1 MLTNPAFWALF
12 LILLC
17 CIYPLFIFIP
27 DTWKG
32 RIAVLVIG
40 AICALV
46 FSVMLYEISQTQTNA
61 WNNGIHI
68 DCGGEYQFSSAT
80 NWRGSKNYYYTCD
93 KCGHTE
99 EFSSLMK

>member
-1 MLTNPAFWALF
+1 MFTNPGFWALF
-12 LILLC
+12 LILLF
-17 CIYPLFIFIP
+17 CIYVLFIFIP

-32 RIAVLVIG
+32 RVGVLVIG

-46 FSVMLYEISQTQTNA
+46 FSAMLYGVSQTQANT

-68 DCGGEYQFSSAT
+68 DCGGEYQFSAAT
-80 NWRGSKNYYYTCD
+80 EYRGSKSFYYTCD

-99 EFSSLMK
+99 EFNRLMK

>member
-1 MLTNPAFWALF
+1 MLTNPSFWALF
-12 LILLC
+12 LILLF
-17 CIYPLFIFIP
+17 CIYVFSIFIP

-46 FSVMLYEISQTQTNA
+46 FSAMLYGTSQTQINT

-80 NWRGSKNYYYTCD
+80 NWRGSKDYYYTCD

-99 EFSSLMK
+99 QFSSLMK

>member
-1 MLTNPAFWALF
+1 MLTNPGFWALF
-12 LILLC
+12 LILLF
-17 CIYPLFIFIP
+17 CIYALFIFIP

-46 FSVMLYEISQTQTNA
+46 FSAMLYEVSQTQTNT

-99 EFSSLMK
+99 EFSSLMR

>member
-1 MLTNPAFWALF
+1 MLTNPGFWVLF

-46 FSVMLYEISQTQTNA
+46 FSAMLYETAQAPTNP
-61 WNNGIHI
+61 WNNGYCK
-68 DCGGEYQFSSAT
+68 CGGQYQFSSAT
-80 NWRGSKNYYYTCD
+80 NWRGSKDYYYTCD

-99 EFSSLMK
+99 EFSSLMR